1 MLKTCLIRFS
11 CFIIAFSS
19 LFCLFDGFSFTPV
32 AADTLPEAN
41 IVEDEEIDPKYYQFV
56 GRLYSIVTRRDTCDP
71 SEKEEMARSLKG
83 GITEAVIRQTEE
95 ALAARELIK
104 GRVLEASLLTARE
117 ACEQLA
123 EATGAE
129 GIQTVGSR
137 FVLYR
142 PDPKEPKYV
151 LPKA

>member
-41 IVEDEEIDPKYYQFV
+41 IVEDEEIDPRYYQFV
-56 GRLYSIVTRRDTCDP
+56 GRLYSIVIRRDTCDP

-83 GITEAVIRQTEE
+83 GITEAYNILYHFYFSPEYR
-95 ALAARELIK
+95 ALHT
-104 GRVLEASLLTARE
+104 SD
-117 ACEQLA
+117 EQFA
-123 EATGAE
+123 ED
-129 GIQTVGSR
+129 
-137 FVLYR
+137 L
-142 PDPKEPKYV
+142 
-151 LPKA
+151 

>member
-83 GITEAVIRQTEE
+83 GITEAYNILYHFYFSNNIVVVSYINVISFNSF
-95 ALAARELIK
+95 I
-104 GRVLEASLLTARE
+104 TA
-117 ACEQLA
+117 
-123 EATGAE
+123 
-129 GIQTVGSR
+129 V
-137 FVLYR
+137 
-142 PDPKEPKYV
+142 
-151 LPKA
+151 